1 MDEVIEV
8 YNEEIREKK
17 QLARASKGKRT
28 HNKTTSKNA
37 LRCDKMKPSELSA
50 MSGDVTV
57 YRLNS
62 PMLWDEFKAM
72 PKLYQEKYLSNLF
85 KVYHVSSNDIASMFK
100 VHGTTLRKYIRNA
113 KYDTVKIDP
122 SNRGHGPKRNLDS
135 WYAFLDSNETYV
147 EQVRSLTTPKYF
159 TKSNKESAVKDD
171 VELKE
176 VSYDSSE
183 FYRKLHSLT
192 LEYQGSIDLTKILND
207 LEFLNKCN
215 VKGKL
220 TISFSIDDDK

>member
-1 MDEVIEV
+1 MDEILET

-62 PMLWDEFKAM
+62 PMLWNEFKAM
-72 PKLYQEKYLSNLF
+72 PKAYQEKYLSNLF

-122 SNRGHGPKRNLDS
+122 SNRGHGPKRNLDA
-135 WYAFLDSNETYV
+135 WYAFLDSNEEYV
-147 EQVRSLTTPKYF
+147 EQVRKLTTPKYF
-159 TKSNKESAVKDD
+159 VKSKRALDIYNDIDQKQVFP
-171 VELKE
+171 
-176 VSYDSSE
+176 DSSE
-183 FYRKLHSLT
+183 FCRKLHSLT
-192 LEYQGSIDLTKILND
+192 LEYQGSIDLELILKD
-207 LEFLNKCN
+207 LEFLNNCN
-215 VKGKL
+215 VNGKL
-220 TISFSIDDDK
+220 TISFSIDDK